1 MKRLLKTGMLV
12 LTAAMLLTGCSSQGG
27 KKETEET
34 EPSQTRYPVSIDG
47 KEILMGETK
56 MQTLLDNGLRITVSE
71 KTENNQI
78 NQIEIDSE
86 MKMEPNSYYSGGT
99 IWITDSIFANVSLVT
114 DKDAV
119 KMGDAVIAR
128 LEFHLRREEKSD
140 MERIAFNGVPVSE
153 ISREKAGEMFPDF
166 KGDDN
171 MLFQNGTDYEY
182 FMSFNQEDSML
193 DNFSITKEYD
203 VDWTSKN

>member
-27 KKETEET
+27 KKEAEET

-86 MKMEPNSYYSGGT
+86 MKMETNSYYSGGT

-166 KGDDN
+166 KGDDY

>member
-12 LTAAMLLTGCSSQGG
+12 LTAAMLLTGCSGQGG

-34 EPSQTRYPVSIDG
+34 KPSQTLYPVSIDG

-71 KTENNQI
+71 KTEDNQI
-78 NQIEIDSE
+78 NQVEIDSE
-86 MKMEPNSYYSGGT
+86 MELESNSYYSGGT
-99 IWITDSIFANVSLVT
+99 IWITDSIFANISLVT
-114 DKDAV
+114 DEEVV
-119 KMGDAVIAR
+119 KMGDAVIGQ
-128 LEFHLRREEKSD
+128 LEFYLSSEKGSE

-166 KGDDN
+166 TGDDN
-171 MLFQNGTDYEY
+171 MLLQYGTDYEY

-193 DNFSITKEYD
+193 NRFSITKEYD
-203 VDWTSKN
+203 VDWTSSN